1 MENLERLSSS
11 VAQVELLLAS
21 LKRENRDLSQRL
33 AQSAHSLR
41 SAQDLHQ
48 AELALLKQQLHEASL
63 SLRQDPGL
71 EARAHQGELE
81 AADLAR
87 QLDEARRRHL
97 DEKASLEAE
106 IQRLRSEL
114 LTGRFEEQLP
124 IASESAL
131 REAQSLRESA
141 ETEAAILRQRISQ
154 VEQLAAQDRLQAEA
168 SKEAEAQ
175 ALQALEAHRSRL
187 AEQDKRIT
195 ALESHGLELERQW
208 GEAQLRLAESAKPEE
223 VAAWQARLAQLEAQ
237 AGQAETVLAEAGRL
251 DGEKQALRRQKNEMA
266 AYARERQAL
275 RRKVEEL
282 VATLQSVRLG

>member
-33 AQSAHSLR
+33 AQSAHALR
-41 SAQDLHQ
+41 AGQDLQ
-48 AELALLKQQLHEASL
+48 QVELALLKQQLHEASL

-71 EARAHQGELE
+71 EARAHQAELE

-97 DEKASLEAE
+97 DEKGALEAE
-106 IQRLRSEL
+106 IQRLRSEA

-131 REAQSLRESA
+131 REAQSLRETA

-154 VEQLAAQDRLQAEA
+154 VEHLAAQDRQAAEA
-168 SKEAEAQ
+168 AKEAEAQ
-175 ALQALEAHRSRL
+175 AQQALEAHRSRL

-195 ALESHGLELERQW
+195 ALEGHSLELERQW
-208 GEAQLRLAESAKPEE
+208 GEAQLHLAESAKPEE
-223 VAAWQARLAQLEAQ
+223 VAAWQARLALLESQ
-237 AGQAETVLAEAGRL
+237 ASQAESVLAEVGRL
-251 DGEKQALRRQKNEMA
+251 ETEKQALRRQRSEMA
-266 AYARERQAL
+266 AYGRERQAL

>member
-33 AQSAHSLR
+33 AQSAASLR

-48 AELALLKQQLHEASL
+48 AEMALLKQQLHEAGL
-63 SLRQDPGL
+63 ALRQDPGL
-71 EARAHQGELE
+71 EARAHQAELE
-81 AADLAR
+81 SADLAR

-97 DEKASLEAE
+97 DEKGTLEAE
-106 IQRLRSEL
+106 IQRLRSEA

-131 REAQSLRESA
+131 REAQSLRE
-141 ETEAAILRQRISQ
+141 AA
-154 VEQLAAQDRLQAEA
+154 
-168 SKEAEAQ
+168 EAEALALRARLTQ
-175 ALQALEAHRSRL
+175 AEGSADHDRKAAEGAREAAAQAQQALEAHKTRL

-195 ALESHGLELERQW
+195 ALESHSLDLERQW

-223 VAAWQARLAQLEAQ
+223 VAAWQSRLAELEAQ
-237 AGQAETVLAEAGRL
+237 ASQAQSVLAEVGRL
-251 DGEKQALRRQKNEMA
+251 ETERQILKKQKTEMA
-266 AYARERQAL
+266 GYARERQAL